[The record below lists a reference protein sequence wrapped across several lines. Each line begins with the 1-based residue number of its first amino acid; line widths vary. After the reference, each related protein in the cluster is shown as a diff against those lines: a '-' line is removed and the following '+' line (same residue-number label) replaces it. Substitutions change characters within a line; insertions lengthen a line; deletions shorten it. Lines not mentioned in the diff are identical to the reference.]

1 MTTIINLTILA
12 FILCFIIDQSG
23 VIESIKKFI
32 GKHLGIKDVQLKPF
46 DCSLCATFWTGI
58 IYLAITSNLTLYYLL
73 FVCVLAF
80 SCRLI
85 NYCYEIFYHLVEKI
99 LLILDEIIEKM

>member
-1 MTTIINLTILA
+1 MDIIVNLIILA

-23 VIESIKKFI
+23 AIDSIKHFI
-32 GKHLGIKDVQLKPF
+32 GKQLNIKNVQLLPAE
-46 DCSLCATFWTGI
+46 CSLCMIFWIGI

-80 SCRLI
+80 SSRLI
-85 NYCYEIFYHLVEKI
+85 NYCYEIFYNLVEKI
-99 LLILDEIIEKM
+99 LTILNEIIEKM